1 MKPNWFVALPVP
13 PDAWFARVSNPPPG
27 VRLFH
32 PEDLH
37 LTVAFL
43 GGVDEA
49 AARAAFDQARAIPLA
64 ARTVRLGEVVPMG
77 NARRPSALSAR
88 LHEGNDAVAR
98 AITAVRDAVC
108 DAAGAPREQR
118 PALPHLT
125 VARPRRTATYDER
138 KDAVRW
144 AASLDLGAPDVVLD
158 AVALYTWSNE
168 RRERLFTIVD
178 RAALAA
184 S

>member
-1 MKPNWFVALPVP
+1 MKPNWFVALPVSP
-13 PDAWFARVSNPPPG
+13 GDWFARVSNPPPG

-32 PEDLH
+32 PDDLH

-43 GGVDEA
+43 GGVEEA
-49 AARAAFDQARAIPLA
+49 AARAAFAEARAIPLPA
-64 ARTVRLGEVVPMG
+64 QAVRLGDVVPMG
-77 NARRPSALSAR
+77 NPRRPSALSAR
-88 LHEGNDAVAR
+88 LHAGNEAVAR
-98 AITAVRDAVC
+98 AITSVRDAVC

-138 KDAVRW
+138 REAVGW

-158 AVALYTWSNE
+158 AIALYTWSSE

-178 RAALAA
+178 RASLAR